1 MEKFEVLVEVF
12 GEAVQSLTIIECDN
26 DGFYSRSEF
35 KAEEAKVKQ
44 ARAELLAYVEAMWP
58 RYVWMLT
65 TDTNDE
71 DGFSIIGVFSTEE
84 KARDF
89 MQASPGIVYD
99 TPFMM
104 ELDPSKEEV

>member
-1 MEKFEVLVEVF
+1 MDKTFAQLVHALEIASANHALS
-12 GEAVQSLTIIECDN
+12 GSKKDQS
-26 DGFYSRSEF
+26 
-35 KAEEAKVKQ
+35 KMQQ
-44 ARAELLAYVEAMWP
+44 ARADVLAAFGAMRP
-58 RYVWMLT
+58 RCIWMLT

-89 MQASPGIVYD
+89 MQANPGIVYD

-104 ELDPSKEEV
+104 ELDPQKEG